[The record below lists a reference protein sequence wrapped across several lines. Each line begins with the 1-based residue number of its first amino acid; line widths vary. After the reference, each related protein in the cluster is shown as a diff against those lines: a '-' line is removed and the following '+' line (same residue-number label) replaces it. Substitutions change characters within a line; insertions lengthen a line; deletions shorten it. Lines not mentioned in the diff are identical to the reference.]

1 MRLFFCFKTK
11 HLTDIT
17 VFFTGIYIFAPCLFR
32 TREMEQLQI
41 DKMLDEKGYIE
52 ETIDPSLKL
61 VEEIKRLKK
70 EKNAVILSHFYVEG
84 ELQDIADY
92 VGDSL
97 GLAQA
102 AAKVDADIIVFV
114 GVHFMAETAKIINPD
129 KKVILPDLKASCSLA
144 ESAPAEEFAAFKAKY
159 PDHKVITYV
168 NATAAL
174 KTMSDIVCTSA
185 NAQKIVD
192 SFPKD
197 EKLIFAPDKNLGN
210 YINSITGRSMVL
222 WDGACMVHEQYS
234 VEKIVDLMDAH
245 PDAEFIAHPECEKPV
260 LLLAKHIGST
270 TALLNYVQSSDA
282 KKFIVATESGILHQM
297 TKACPDKVFIPAPSN
312 DSTCACNDCE
322 YMKLNSL
329 QKLYICLKHEQP
341 EVTLPQEVIEKAR
354 IPIQRMLEI
363 SK

>member
-1 MRLFFCFKTK
+1 MTQ
-11 HLTDIT
+11 
-17 VFFTGIYIFAPCLFR
+17 
-32 TREMEQLQI
+32 MEQVQI
-41 DKMLDEKGYIE
+41 DRMLEEKGF
-52 ETIDPSLKL
+52 IDEPVNPNIKL
-61 VEEIKRLKK
+61 VEEINRLRK
-70 EKNAVILSHFYVEG
+70 EKNAVILSHFYVKG

-97 GLAQA
+97 GLAQE
-102 AAKVDADIIVFV
+102 AAKTNADMIVFV
-114 GVHFMAETAKIINPD
+114 GVHFMAETAKILNPN
-129 KKVILPDLKASCSLA
+129 KKVILPDLKAGCSLA
-144 ESAPAEEFAAFKAKY
+144 ESAPAEAFAEFKAKY

-185 NAQKIVD
+185 NAKKIID
-192 SFPKD
+192 SFPED
-197 EKLIFAPDKNLGN
+197 EKLIFGPDKNLGN
-210 YINSITGRSMVL
+210 YLNSVTGRNMVL

-234 VEKIVDLMDAH
+234 VEKIIDLMDKY

-270 TALLNYVQSSDA
+270 TSLLNYTKSSPA

-297 TKACPDKVFIPAPSN
+297 KKASPDKLFIPAPSV
-312 DSTCACNDCE
+312 DSTCGCNDCT

-329 QKLYICLKHEQP
+329 QKLYVCMKYEQP
-341 EVTLPQEVIEKAR
+341 EVTLPADVIEKAR
-354 IPIQRMLEI
+354 IPIERMLEI

>member
-1 MRLFFCFKTK
+1 
-11 HLTDIT
+11 
-17 VFFTGIYIFAPCLFR
+17 
-32 TREMEQLQI
+32 MEQGQI
-41 DKMLDEKGYIE
+41 DQMLEEKGYIDE
-52 ETIDPSLKL
+52 AIDPKMKL
-61 VEEIKRLKK
+61 AEEIQRLKK

-102 AAKVDADIIVFV
+102 AANTDAEMIVFV
-114 GVHFMAETAKIINPD
+114 GVHFMAETAKIINPN

-144 ESAPAEEFAAFKAKY
+144 ESAPADKFAEFKAQY
-159 PDHKVITYV
+159 PHHKVITYI

-185 NAQKIVD
+185 NAKQIVE

-197 EKLIFAPDKNLGN
+197 QKLIFAPDKNLGG
-210 YINSITGRSMVL
+210 YINSITGREMVL

-234 VEKIVDLMDAH
+234 VEKIIELMDKN

-270 TALLNYVQSSDA
+270 TALLNYVKKSEA

-297 TKACPDKVFIPAPSN
+297 TKACPDKIFIPAPSA
-312 DSTCACNDCE
+312 DSTCACNDCSF
-322 YMKLNSL
+322 MKLNSL
-329 QKLYICLKHEQP
+329 QKLYICLKYELP
-341 EVTLPQEVIEKAR
+341 EVTLPQDVIEKAR
-354 IPIQRMLEI
+354 IPIQRMLDI

>member
-1 MRLFFCFKTK
+1 
-11 HLTDIT
+11 
-17 VFFTGIYIFAPCLFR
+17 
-32 TREMEQLQI
+32 MEKVQI
-41 DKMLDEKGYIE
+41 DQMLEEKGYIDE
-52 ETIDPSLKL
+52 PIDKKLNL
-61 VEEIKRLKK
+61 VEEINRLKK

-102 AAKVDADIIVFV
+102 AANTDADTIVFV
-114 GVHFMAETAKIINPD
+114 GVHFMAETAKIINPG

-144 ESAPAEEFAAFKAKY
+144 ESAPAEKFAAFKAKY

-185 NAQKIVD
+185 NAQKIVE
-192 SFPKD
+192 SFPED
-197 EKLIFAPDKNLGN
+197 QKLIFGPDKNLGN
-210 YINSITGRSMVL
+210 YINSITGREMVL
-222 WDGACMVHEQYS
+222 WDGACIVHEQYS
-234 VEKIVDLMDAH
+234 VEKIANLMDEH
-245 PDAEFIAHPECEKPV
+245 SDAEFIAHPECEKPV

-270 TALLNYVQSSDA
+270 TSLLNYVQESSA

-297 TKACPDKVFIPAPSN
+297 LKACPDKIFIPAPSI
-312 DSTCACNDCE
+312 DSTCGCNDCE

-329 QKLYICLKHEQP
+329 QKLYICMKYEQP
-341 EVTLPQEVIEKAR
+341 EVLLPDDVIKKAQ
-354 IPIQRMLEI
+354 IPIQRMLDI
-363 SK
+363 S

>member
-1 MRLFFCFKTK
+1 
-11 HLTDIT
+11 
-17 VFFTGIYIFAPCLFR
+17 
-32 TREMEQLQI
+32 MEQASI
-41 DKMLDEKGYIE
+41 NNMLEERGFIE
-52 ETIDPSLKL
+52 ETIDPTIHLI
-61 VEEIKRLKK
+61 EEITRLKK
-70 EKNAVILSHFYVEG
+70 EKNAVILSHFYVDG
-84 ELQDIADY
+84 PLQDIADY

-102 AAKVDADIIVFV
+102 AAETDAEMIVFV
-114 GVHFMAETAKIINPD
+114 GVHFMAETAKIINPN

-144 ESAPAEEFAAFKAKY
+144 ESAPADEFAAFKAKY
-159 PDHKVITYV
+159 PDHKVVTYI

-174 KTMSDIVCTSA
+174 KTMTDIVCTSA
-185 NAQKIVD
+185 NAAKVVE

-197 EKLIFAPDKNLGN
+197 QKLIFAPDKNLGN
-210 YINSITGRSMVL
+210 YINSITGRNMVL
-222 WDGACMVHEQYS
+222 WDGACIVHEKFS

-270 TALLNYVQSSDA
+270 TSLLNYAKNSPA

-297 TKACPDKVFIPAPSN
+297 TKACPDKLFIPAPAN

-322 YMKLNSL
+322 FMKLNSM

-341 EVTLPQEVIEKAR
+341 EVTLPMDVIEKAR

>member
-1 MRLFFCFKTK
+1 
-11 HLTDIT
+11 
-17 VFFTGIYIFAPCLFR
+17 
-32 TREMEQLQI
+32 MEQLVINQ
-41 DKMLDEKGYIE
+41 MLEEKGFIE
-52 ETIDPSLKL
+52 ETIDPKVKL
-61 VEEIKRLKK
+61 VEEINRLKK

-102 AAKVDADIIVFV
+102 AANIDAEIIVFV
-114 GVHFMAETAKIINPD
+114 GVHFMAETAKIINPN

-144 ESAPAEEFAAFKAKY
+144 ESAPADKFAEFKAKY
-159 PDHKVITYV
+159 PAHKVVTYI

-185 NAQKIVD
+185 NAKQIVE

-197 EKLIFAPDKNLGN
+197 QKLIFAPDKNLGN
-210 YINSITGRSMVL
+210 YINNITGRDMVL

-234 VEKIVDLMDAH
+234 VEKIIDLMEQH
-245 PDAEFIAHPECEKPV
+245 PDADFIAHPECEKPV

-270 TALLNYVQSSDA
+270 TSLLKYVQKSDN
-282 KKFIVATESGILHQM
+282 KKFIVATENGILHQM
-297 TKACPDKVFIPAPSN
+297 TKACPDKIFIPAPSV
-312 DSTCACNDCE
+312 DSTCGCNDCS
-322 YMKLNSL
+322 YMKLNNL
-329 QKLYICLKHEQP
+329 QKLYVCLKHEQP
-341 EVTLPQEVIEKAR
+341 EVTLPMDVIEKAR
-354 IPIQRMLEI
+354 VPIQRMLEI

>member
-1 MRLFFCFKTK
+1 
-11 HLTDIT
+11 
-17 VFFTGIYIFAPCLFR
+17 
-32 TREMEQLQI
+32 MEQNLI
-41 DKMLDEKGYIE
+41 NKMLEEKGYIDE
-52 ETIDPSLKL
+52 SIDPKLKL
-61 VEEIKRLKK
+61 VEEINRLKK

-97 GLAQA
+97 GLAKA
-102 AAKVDADIIVFV
+102 AENTAAELIVFV
-114 GVHFMAETAKIINPD
+114 GVHFMAETAKIINPS

-144 ESAPAEEFAAFKAKY
+144 ESAPADKFAEFKAKY
-159 PDHKVITYV
+159 PDHKVVTYI

-185 NAQKIVD
+185 NAKQIVE

-197 EKLIFAPDKNLGN
+197 QKLIFGPDKNLGN
-210 YINSITGRSMVL
+210 YINSVTGREMVL
-222 WDGACMVHEQYS
+222 WDGACIVHEQYS
-234 VEKIVDLMDAH
+234 VEKIADLIDEHA
-245 PDAEFIAHPECEKPV
+245 DAEFIAHPECEKPV

-270 TALLNYVQSSDA
+270 TALLNYVQKSDA

-297 TKACPDKVFIPAPSN
+297 KKACSDKIFIPAPSI
-312 DSTCACNDCE
+312 DSTCGCNDCE

-329 QKLYICLKHEQP
+329 QKLYICMKHEQP
-341 EVTLPQEVIEKAR
+341 EVLLPEEVIKKAQ
-354 IPIQRMLEI
+354 IPIQRMLDV

>member
-1 MRLFFCFKTK
+1 
-11 HLTDIT
+11 
-17 VFFTGIYIFAPCLFR
+17 
-32 TREMEQLQI
+32 MEQLQI
-41 DKMLDEKGYIE
+41 DQMLVEKGYIA
-52 ETIDPSLKL
+52 ETIDPKLKL
-61 VEEIKRLKK
+61 AEEINRLKK

-102 AAKVDADIIVFV
+102 AANTNAEMIVFV
-114 GVHFMAETAKIINPD
+114 GVHFMAETAKIINPG

-144 ESAPAEEFAAFKAKY
+144 ESAPADKFAEFKAKY
-159 PDHKVITYV
+159 PDHKVVTYV

-185 NAQKIVD
+185 NAKLIVE

-197 EKLIFAPDKNLGN
+197 QKLIFAPDKNLGN
-210 YINSITGRSMVL
+210 YINNITGREMVL

-234 VEKIVDLMDAH
+234 VEKIIELMDQH

-260 LLLAKHIGST
+260 LLLAQHIGST
-270 TALLNYVQSSDA
+270 TSLLKHVQKSKN

-297 TKACPDKVFIPAPSN
+297 TKACADKIFIPAPSV
-312 DSTCACNDCE
+312 DSTCGCNDCS

-329 QKLYICLKHEQP
+329 QKLYMCLKYEQP
-341 EVTLPQEVIEKAR
+341 EVILPNDVIEKAR
-354 IPIQRMLEI
+354 IPIQRMLDI